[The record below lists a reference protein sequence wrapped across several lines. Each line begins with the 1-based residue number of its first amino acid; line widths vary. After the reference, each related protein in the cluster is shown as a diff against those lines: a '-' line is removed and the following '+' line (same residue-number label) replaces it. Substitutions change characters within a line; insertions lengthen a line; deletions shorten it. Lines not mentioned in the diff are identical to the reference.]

1 MKRWLLIGTA
11 LVGLAVLVAGVLRQ
25 QGVFAPARSAASR
38 APADEPAMH
47 AASAG
52 PDRHPSVA
60 SIKPAD
66 EHTMQYLRTL
76 LETWKSNAQEP
87 ALRQP

>member
-11 LVGLAVLVAGVLRQ
+11 LVLLAVLVGGLLRQ
-25 QGVFAPARSAASR
+25 QGVLPPARSAASR
-38 APADEPAMH
+38 APADEHAMH
-47 AASAG
+47 AESAG
-52 PDRHPSVA
+52 PERHTPVA
-60 SIKPAD
+60 SIKPTD

-87 ALRQP
+87 TLRKP

>member
-11 LVGLAVLVAGVLRQ
+11 FVLLAVLVGGMLRQ
-25 QGVFAPARSAASR
+25 QGVFPLARSAASR
-38 APADEPAMH
+38 APADAH
-47 AASAG
+47 AVQAESAG
-52 PDRHPSVA
+52 PDRNTSAA
-60 SIKPAD
+60 SIKPTD

-87 ALRQP
+87 TLRKP